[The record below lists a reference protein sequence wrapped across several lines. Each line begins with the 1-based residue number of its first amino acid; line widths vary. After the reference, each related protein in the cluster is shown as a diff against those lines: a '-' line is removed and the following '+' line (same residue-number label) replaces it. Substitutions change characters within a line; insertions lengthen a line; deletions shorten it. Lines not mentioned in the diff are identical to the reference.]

1 MRYLALC
8 CDYDGTLA
16 DDGRV
21 SSATLSAV
29 ERLRASGRKVVLV
42 TGRVVAE
49 LQTVCGRLDL
59 FDRVVAENGA
69 CLYNPATDEE
79 RVLAAR
85 PPDIFIE
92 TLRRRGVKPLSIGQV
107 IVAAWLPHE
116 TIVLNAIHD
125 LGLELQVIFNKDAVM
140 VLPTGI
146 NKASG
151 LAVALRDLN
160 LSPCNIVGIGDAEN
174 DHAFLAACQ
183 IGVAV
188 ENALPLLKDAADFV
202 TRNARG
208 AGVVELIEELLH
220 DDLRARDG
228 QFSRRRM
235 VLGLEESGEE
245 MLQSVHDFNALLVGA
260 PGEHLHAATSGLLER
275 LTARGYN
282 FCVVDPEGA
291 YAVLD
296 HALAIGNVTQAPAL
310 EDARQLLNTYDTNVV
325 VSLEGV
331 PIDARADF
339 FAVLMKCI
347 LETRSRTG
355 RPHWLVINEFPQ
367 LFRMSAGGSAR
378 APWPSEGVLHLGTK
392 LESTDQAA
400 LRGISTVLAIGHHAQ
415 STLDEVSA
423 ASDIAS
429 VAHTTVGLRPGEA
442 LYWPVSQKRTPR
454 KIRLPAGRAN

>member
-1 MRYLALC
+1 VRYLALC

-16 DDGRV
+16 EDGRV
-21 SSATLSAV
+21 SSTTLNAL

-42 TGRVVAE
+42 TGRVLAE
-49 LQTVCGRLDL
+49 LRTVCGRLDL
-59 FDRVVAENGA
+59 FDLVVAENGA
-69 CLYNPATDEE
+69 CLYNPATDAE

-85 PPDIFIE
+85 PPEIFIE
-92 TLRRRGVKPLSIGQV
+92 TLRRRGVKPLSVGRV
-107 IVAAWLPHE
+107 VVAAWLPQE

-140 VLPTGI
+140 VLPTGV

-183 IGVAV
+183 VGVAV

-220 DDLRARDG
+220 DDLRARDC
-228 QFSRRRM
+228 QLSRRRM

-245 MLQSVHDFNALLVGA
+245 ILQCVHDFNALLVGTQ
-260 PGEHLHAATSGLLER
+260 GSELHAATSGLLQR

-282 FCVVDPEGA
+282 FCVVDPEGSFTG
-291 YAVLD
+291 LE
-296 HALAIGNVTQAPAL
+296 HALALGSATQAPAL
-310 EDARQLLNTYDTNVV
+310 EEAWQLLNTYDTNVV

-331 PIDARADF
+331 PIGARADF
-339 FAVLMKCI
+339 FALLIKCI
-347 LETRSRTG
+347 LETRARTG
-355 RPHWLVINEFPQ
+355 RPHWVVINEFGQ
-367 LFRMSAGGSAR
+367 LFRMSTQGCGP
-378 APWPSEGVLHLGTK
+378 APWPSEGVLRLSER
-392 LESTDQAA
+392 LESADQSA
-400 LRGISTVLAIGHHAQ
+400 LRGIKTVLAFGHSAQ
-415 STLDEVSA
+415 STLDEVGA
-423 ASDIAS
+423 ASDIA
-429 VAHTTVGLRPGEA
+429 AALHTKPCLKPGEA
-442 LYWPVSQKRTPR
+442 LYWSVSRKRAPR
-454 KIRLPAGRAN
+454 KIILAAGRSN

>member
-16 DDGRV
+16 EDGHV
-21 SSATLSAV
+21 SSATLHAV

-42 TGRVVAE
+42 TGRILAE
-49 LQTVCGRLDL
+49 LRTVCGRLDL
-59 FDRVVAENGA
+59 FDLVVAENGA
-69 CLYNPATDEE
+69 CLYNPATDKE
-79 RVLAAR
+79 RVLATR

-92 TLRRRGVKPLSIGQV
+92 TLRRRGVTPLSIGQV
-107 IVAAWLPHE
+107 VVAAWLPHQ
-116 TIVLNAIHD
+116 TILLNAIHD

-174 DHAFLAACQ
+174 DHAFLGACQ
-183 IGVAV
+183 IGGAV

-208 AGVVELIEELLH
+208 AGVVELIDELLR
-220 DDLRARDG
+220 DDLRARDCRLL
-228 QFSRRRM
+228 RRRM

-245 MLQSVHDFNALLVGA
+245 MLQCVHEFNALLVGA
-260 PGEHLHAATSGLLER
+260 PGRQLHAATSGLLER

-291 YAVLD
+291 YAGLD
-296 HALAIGNVTQAPAL
+296 HALALGSVTQAPAL
-310 EDARQLLNTYDTNVV
+310 EEARQLLNSYDTNVV

-339 FAVLMKCI
+339 FAVLMQCI

-355 RPHWLVINEFPQ
+355 RPHWVVINEFRQ
-367 LFRMSAGGSAR
+367 LLGMSAAGCGAL
-378 APWPSEGVLHLGTK
+378 PWPSEGVLRLSTQ
-392 LESTDQAA
+392 LESPDQPA
-400 LRGISTVLAIGHHAQ
+400 LRGINTVLAIGHCAQ
-415 STLDEVSA
+415 SALDEVSA
-423 ASDIAS
+423 ASDIAAAEHATS
-429 VAHTTVGLRPGEA
+429 SLKPGEA
-442 LYWPVSQKRTPR
+442 LYWPVSPRRAPR
-454 KIRLPAGRAN
+454 KITLPAGRAN